1 MNVPQNKTRTL
12 ILSLAGS
19 VALLAAAGCASHP
32 YYPPPPPPPPPQPPP
47 PPRHHPPPHNGFRA
61 GTDDGSRDAYNGRG
75 YRPQHN
81 RNFRDTPGYDPAL
94 GPFEPYR
101 RTFREAYLR
110 GYDNG
115 FRRQQPP
122 Q

>member
-1 MNVPQNKTRTL
+1 MNLPRKTSRTL
-12 ILSLAGS
+12 LFSFAGTA
-19 VALLAAAGCASHP
+19 ALFATAGCASHP
-32 YYPPPPPPPPPQPPP
+32 YYPPPPPPPPAYAQRPPLIDLAD
-47 PPRHHPPPHNGFRA
+47 RNGFRA
-61 GTDDGSRDAYNGRG
+61 GTDDGARDAYNGRG
-75 YRPQHN
+75 YRPQHD

-101 RTFREAYLR
+101 RAFRDAYLR

-115 FRRQQPP
+115 FRRQQP